1 LRTEGTAQAEGQRT
15 GIYSPAEM
23 DLYNYTKRFFDEY
36 VINRQPFEEEW
47 EEDWYNFLG
56 QYQKNANWFPVTEGS
71 AGRSKIFI
79 KLTALKT
86 NTAHSKI
93 QDSLFPA
100 ESANDVPFDL
110 EYIGEDIVGIPA
122 DQMEKLRDA
131 LKKRLIQHF
140 REIRLQEKFDSASL
154 DLCILGTA
162 VFKSPIIEIV
172 KQVLPRRRMIQGMPA
187 RDVGGPPFTLET
199 ITKILANVEPLPL
212 WSYYCDVNA
221 RPGESAFEFHYERMA
236 PHAFR
241 TLAYQPGYDKET
253 IIEMSNLIDDRA
265 DDKDFTATILG
276 NKYIGESFEKDKRI
290 GVAEGW
296 GTVPTE
302 IAVNA
307 GIEVPNDDSPDTPV
321 LVVLAGNRVIKAT
334 FHPLAGKSPFK
345 VCPYK
350 KVPHRI
356 YGIGVPRMMR
366 DSQKMVNSSARL
378 IIDNKALSGSGMIA
392 VNRER
397 IDTKLTKD
405 LRIYPRKVWYLKGNY
420 APKDAIDEIL
430 FKDITRGLVELMEM
444 FERFSDEET
453 GIPKYSSGQQDS
465 FLNKT
470 AAGMSML
477 MTQANIN
484 LKAVVKNIDDYW
496 IEPIVEDMADWFMQ
510 TTQGARG
517 LFRVRA
523 TGAASLMAKEVMQ
536 ERVAQ
541 FFQITGKNPQDA
553 IFVDR
558 PELMR
563 ELAKLLN
570 LQKCIRPKEEVE
582 KILMKLA
589 QDAMAGGG
597 EAIGPPAEPPA
608 ASALPPG
615 GRR

>member
-1 LRTEGTAQAEGQRT
+1 
-15 GIYSPAEM
+15 
-23 DLYNYTKRFFDEY
+23 
-36 VINRQPFEEEW
+36 
-47 EEDWYNFLG
+47 
-56 QYQKNANWFPVTEGS
+56 
-71 AGRSKIFI
+71 
-79 KLTALKT
+79 
-86 NTAHSKI
+86 
-93 QDSLFPA
+93 
-100 ESANDVPFDL
+100 
-110 EYIGEDIVGIPA
+110 
-122 DQMEKLRDA
+122 
-131 LKKRLIQHF
+131 
-140 REIRLQEKFDSASL
+140 
-154 DLCILGTA
+154 
-162 VFKSPIIEIV
+162 
-172 KQVLPRRRMIQGMPA
+172 
-187 RDVGGPPFTLET
+187 
-199 ITKILANVEPLPL
+199 
-212 WSYYCDVNA
+212 
-221 RPGESAFEFHYERMA
+221 
-236 PHAFR
+236 
-241 TLAYQPGYDKET
+241 
-253 IIEMSNLIDDRA
+253 
-265 DDKDFTATILG
+265 
-276 NKYIGESFEKDKRI
+276 
-290 GVAEGW
+290 
-296 GTVPTE
+296 
-302 IAVNA
+302 
-307 GIEVPNDDSPDTPV
+307 
-321 LVVLAGNRVIKAT
+321 
-334 FHPLAGKSPFK
+334 
-345 VCPYK
+345 
-350 KVPHRI
+350 
-356 YGIGVPRMMR
+356 MMR

-608 ASALPPG
+608 ALALPPG